1 MKRKLTVVLL
11 IVALLLSV
19 SVQIASAGNDDGMVT
34 VKQFVVSNMPEPN
47 VIHYFNK
54 VIDLGNGLKG
64 EMLIG
69 KGEKTYLDVWKP
81 NSGKR
86 DLYKWNGSQ
95 WVYLHSI
102 TDIVPGF
109 EKPMTIN
116 TYKYATWDEYTHTVP
131 TDDNPTPNP
140 NPPSDGLT
148 VTLSGPAKLSVS
160 QKGKYTA
167 TVRGGTP
174 PYTLTWSSNGY
185 VSSENYDAYYRWS
198 KEGKYTVTVAV
209 RDLNGQTATASMDV
223 QVVDWKVIVEAPVNS
238 TWYFDGYN
246 ENGGNAAGKIYSDP
260 ENAKYGVEV
269 VDGNDVSDFEVEDIA
284 VYNSDNTIHIDAN
297 KFKKKGTGDV
307 TAEWLMGL
315 SDIVGKIQF
324 PVGDVTINAK
334 VKQISTNRVKEASK
348 KVHISFAVPVNPNVS
363 VKWINHTKPEKVQ
376 WYTYTLVVIDTVTK
390 KMYFKKVSSD
400 TNYTTDEALKKA
412 YDGGDPNLTKE
423 KEDFISNAENN
434 NDGEKPNEGN
444 ADPWKETSVGKN
456 LVVDPTEDYNYV
468 NKGDDGFGGHVSVI
482 NSDGTTTPAKTA
494 SSAGVAAISEKIKGD
509 FNNRD
514 NNINAVFSSGGTIEQ
529 GMSIVSVDPYPIV
542 ISTNPESSLHDG
554 NFVDI
559 TKDVEIKV
567 QLYKGFTAVVKDQY
581 GNKYSV
587 DFELDQSKPPQSL
600 FPDVPGK
607 PFMVTALVKYV
618 NRINQLPVFTKQ
630 DSGNRND
637 PVTVYTTSD
646 QKVNDVTGISNHSY
660 SYVEDKDSS
669 KIIGIT
675 SNPSSVNL
683 IDLKFY
689 KTTVLYYEK
698 SGLKVTPSGE
708 QNGIVKDNS
717 GDIIAAYFRN
727 NMFLYIMPIKKGNGV
742 IHLTKDDLGGPY
754 GIDVPINVN
763 VDAPPFSISVN
774 GTNWDSL
781 DNFGW
786 LIPEPTN
793 NDNSGGG
800 TGIDNGDST
809 GDTNNTYYC
818 YGVWGNTRKRLDRTG
833 ERGNSWSNLRPYSLN
848 VSTSTSNGI
857 YIRVTVK
864 YGDSPALVVTTSPQ
878 SSKDVN
884 MVSSMDWINSNLDAV
899 ASGNTQEVV
908 QSANYVIDI
917 SFNGSDW
924 FTLKQ
929 GTDVIHFERDSD
941 VGG

>member
-19 SVQIASAGNDDGMVT
+19 SVQIAAAGNDDGMVT
-34 VKQFVVSNMPEPN
+34 VKQFVVSNMPEPKA
-47 VIHYFNK
+47 VHYFNK
-54 VIDLGNGLKG
+54 VIDMGNGLKG

-69 KGEKTYLDVWKP
+69 KGKKTYLDVWKP

-86 DLYKWNGSQ
+86 DLYVWNGSQ

-109 EKPMTIN
+109 EKPMTLN

-140 NPPSDGLT
+140 NPPSSGLT
-148 VTLSGPAKLSVS
+148 VSLSGPAKLSVS

-246 ENGGNAAGKIYSDP
+246 EHGGNAAGKIYSDP
-260 ENAKYGVEV
+260 ENAEYGVEV

-284 VYNSDNTIHIDAN
+284 VYNSNNTIHIDVN

-315 SDIVGKIQF
+315 SDIVENKIQF
-324 PVGDVTINAK
+324 PIGDVTIHVK

-348 KVHISFAVPVNPNVS
+348 KIHIGFAVPVNPNIS
-363 VKWINHTKPEKVQ
+363 VEWINHTKPLRIQ
-376 WYTYTLVVIDTVTK
+376 WYTYTLVTIVK
-390 KMYFKKVSSD
+390 EMMYFKKVTSD
-400 TNYTTDEALKKA
+400 TYYGSDEALKKA
-412 YDGGDPNLTKE
+412 YDGGDKSLEGQMVGFNMDPEKNYDAKTGTSGVINSDNCTCKIYSCICPINKNTAVNINGDFNKNLT
-423 KEDFISNAENN
+423 
-434 NDGEKPNEGN
+434 
-444 ADPWKETSVGKN
+444 
-456 LVVDPTEDYNYV
+456 
-468 NKGDDGFGGHVSVI
+468 GHLTVI
-482 NSDGTTTPAKTA
+482 NSDGTTKPAVTT
-494 SSAGVAAISEKIKGD
+494 SSAGAVAISKKIKGD

-514 NNINAVFSSGGTIEQ
+514 NKINATFSSDGTIEQ

-542 ISTNPESSLHDG
+542 VFTNPESSLHDG
-554 NFVDI
+554 NFIDI

-567 QLYKGFTAVVKDQY
+567 QLYKGFTAVVKDRY

-587 DFELDQSKPPQSL
+587 DFKLDQSKPPQSL

-607 PFMVTALVKYV
+607 PFMVTALVKY
-618 NRINQLPVFTKQ
+618 INGTTQLPVFTKQ
-630 DSGNRND
+630 DNGNHSND
-637 PVTVYTTSD
+637 TVTVYTTSD
-646 QKVNDVTGISNHSY
+646 QAVNDVTGISNHSY

-675 SNPSSVNL
+675 SDPSSVNL
-683 IDLKFY
+683 TDLKIY

-698 SGLKVTPSGE
+698 SGIKITPTGE
-708 QNGIVKDNS
+708 QNGVVKDS
-717 GDIIAAYFRN
+717 HGDIIAAYFRN
-727 NMFLYIMPIKKGNGV
+727 NLFLYVVPIKKGSGV

-774 GTNWDSL
+774 GTDWDSL

-786 LIPEPTN
+786 LIPEPVN
-793 NDNSGGG
+793 NDDQGSGINSE
-800 TGIDNGDST
+800 DNT

-818 YGVWGNTRKRLDRTG
+818 YGVWGNMRKRLDRIG
-833 ERGNSWSNLRPYSLN
+833 QRGKFWSNLRPYNLD

-864 YGDSPALVVTTSPQ
+864 YGDSPALVVITPPK

-884 MVSSMDWINSNLDAV
+884 MTSSMDWINSNLDAV

-941 VGG
+941 IGG